1 MTTSERRFVRKK
13 KKTKQANKERG
24 KVYQNITKIIHSWLS
39 FP

>member
-1 MTTSERRFVRKK
+1 MTTSERRDLSEI